1 MVAAAM
7 GIGFMGPVVAQDS
20 TASNATNATDGP
32 TIEPDS
38 YEAQPIDTN
47 TRITDWRY
55 SSGRFEIDLEADEPT
70 TISMTEA
77 GGFEEGTG
85 SFNYREVRL
94 DEGTQT
100 ITFNVADRNG
110 AAVAI
115 ATRQSLEQGSGAV
128 VSTGD
133 VERNPFEHFGGES
146 GLLSGVALSTILAFG
161 AGFYVIRSEKSGV
174 IEA

>member
-1 MVAAAM
+1 MVAAIAM
-7 GIGFMGPVVAQDS
+7 GMGMGVGPAIAQE
-20 TASNATNATDGP
+20 NATNATDGP

-38 YEAQPIDTN
+38 YDTQAIDTE

-115 ATRQSLEQGSGAV
+115 ATRQSLEQGTGAV
-128 VSTGD
+128 VSTGN
-133 VERNPFEHFGGES
+133 VEKNPFRHFGGES
-146 GLLSGVALSTILAFG
+146 GLFTGVIMTTVFAALG
-161 AGFYVIRSEKSGV
+161 AAYVIRSEDSGV